1 MFNYILCNPC
11 VTLYRGTS
19 MSDLLKMLTNVRS
32 LRVLA
37 RETSLEQL
45 EIALEKF
52 SLVVE
57 EKREAE
63 AKAERE
69 IAERQA
75 RIAKLKESLIQEEI
89 TAQELAILLGQE
101 SQSQRKKREPR
112 PAKYKY
118 IDENGEER
126 TWTGQGRTPKVIQ
139 KALDAG
145 KSLSS
150 FEI

>member
-1 MFNYILCNPC
+1 
-11 VTLYRGTS
+11 

-57 EKREAE
+57 EKRETE

-75 RIAKLKESLIQEEI
+75 RIAKLKESLIQEGI

-101 SQSQRKKREPR
+101 SQSQRKKREPH

>member
-11 VTLYRGTS
+11 VTLYRRTS

-75 RIAKLKESLIQEEI
+75 RIAKLKESLIQEGI

-150 FEI
+150 LEI

>member
-19 MSDLLKMLTNVRS
+19 MSDLLKMLTDVRS

-37 RETSLEQL
+37 RKTSLEQL

>member
-101 SQSQRKKREPR
+101 SQSQRKRENL
-112 PAKYKY
+112 AQQNTNISMKMVKK
-118 IDENGEER
+118 ELGLV
-126 TWTGQGRTPKVIQ
+126 KVEHQ
-139 KALDAG
+139 KSF
-145 KSLSS
+145 KSLGCG
-150 FEI
+150 

>member
-1 MFNYILCNPC
+1 
-11 VTLYRGTS
+11 

-37 RETSLEQL
+37 RETPLEQL

-75 RIAKLKESLIQEEI
+75 RIAKLKESLIQEGI

-145 KSLSS
+145 KFLSS